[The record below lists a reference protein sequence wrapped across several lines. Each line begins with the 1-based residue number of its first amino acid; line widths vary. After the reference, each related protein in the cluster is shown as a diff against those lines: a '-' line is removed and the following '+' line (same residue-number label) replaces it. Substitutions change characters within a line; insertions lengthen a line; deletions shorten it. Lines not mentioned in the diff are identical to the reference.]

1 MLTIETDYAAYP
13 LATFAAHV
21 VSLRIVVDFFKLVV
35 GQFLRLISL
44 NFHVIFERRLA
55 FNDIEYRTFCPS
67 SFSAFRVPVGNLCLS

>member
-21 VSLRIVVDFFKLVV
+21 VGLCIVVDFFKLV